1 MPCEHLEDDTGERV
15 DVGGRADRLPARLL
29 GTHVRRRPQDA
40 AGCRQ
45 KLRAVQRRGAARVCD
60 AEVGDQRDAV
70 GEEDVLRLDVA
81 VDETVLMRV
90 AQRARDLAGEP
101 QRFIQ
106 RQLPFACEAG
116 AQRFPFDV
124 GHHIEEVLAGRA

>member
-1 MPCEHLEDDTGERV
+1 M
-15 DVGGRADRLPARLL
+15 
-29 GTHVRRRPQDA
+29 
-40 AGCRQ
+40 
-45 KLRAVQRRGAARVCD
+45 CD

-90 AQRARDLAGEP
+90 AQCARDLTGEP
-101 QRFIQ
+101 HRFIQ
-106 RQLPFACEAG
+106 RQLTFAGEAG